1 MSRKGGLWWASNPP
15 KGLLKGQ
22 VTVPIPRMQAMRHH
36 KRGGAVTTIKATC
49 PRCGEVE
56 LTPDDIE
63 LRVCT
68 HAPASYYVFGCTLC
82 RTDVQK
88 PADDRVIQLLIS
100 GGVRA
105 IVWELPDEVLESH
118 AGSALTHDDLLDFH
132 LLLEQPN
139 WFEKLLKVR
148 SDA

>member
-1 MSRKGGLWWASNPP
+1 
-15 KGLLKGQ
+15 
-22 VTVPIPRMQAMRHH
+22 
-36 KRGGAVTTIKATC
+36 VTTIKATC

-56 LTPDDIE
+56 LTPNDIE

-68 HAPASYYVFGCTLC
+68 HAPASYYVFGCPTC
-82 RTDVQK
+82 STDIQK

-105 IVWELPDEVLESH
+105 IVWELPEEILEPRNGPS
-118 AGSALTHDDLLDFH
+118 LTHDDLLDFH

-139 WFEKLLKVR
+139 WFEHLTRV
-148 SDA
+148 SQDS

>member
-1 MSRKGGLWWASNPP
+1 
-15 KGLLKGQ
+15 
-22 VTVPIPRMQAMRHH
+22 
-36 KRGGAVTTIKATC
+36 VTTIKATC

-56 LTPDDIE
+56 LTPNDIE

-68 HAPASYYVFGCTLC
+68 HAPASYYVFGCPTC
-82 RTDVQK
+82 RMDIQK

-105 IVWELPDEVLESH
+105 IVWELPEEILEPRN
-118 AGSALTHDDLLDFH
+118 GPLLTHDDLLDFH

-139 WFEKLLKVR
+139 WFEHLTRV
-148 SDA
+148 SQDS